1 MKKIV
6 FMIILTIITASVT
19 ITSFAIGES
28 NISGGGSSDAGAGT
42 SQNKWR
48 DGDDAVRVSVVDNE
62 TKQLVSTPLDFTNKN
77 RYDIQYHFGKV
88 SKLQYKRGQKLTLH
102 KGSYNFIV
110 PSIKMPVIV
119 SDEGNNITAIKKY
132 FTSEW
137 AVRRISE
144 KSNISY
150 EALISGKYKLL
161 LEPII
166 YITFNGNRVAMT
178 AHEAALYNEKI
189 NNGIRRK
196 FRSISHQSLPFSMY
210 LEVSD
215 LGFPQYKGSTN
226 ISVRDPLIK
235 SELGLGIIRFNG
247 AIPDSQV
254 TPPPPPKPPVPPK
267 PNITVDKEEYN
278 YRTDTDVI
286 TSFKISST
294 TEVGNDNAI
303 TATFHILGRDYTV
316 NNIVMPANES
326 QLVWVKWHTPK
337 TPQSLNIGVN
347 ITNANVSS
355 INIKANINK
364 LEEITPPDPKPR
376 DRYDNFKLT
385 DLPNH
390 GNKTYA
396 EWTKWSCNWKPN
408 KQYVVYGYDANGN
421 ELGITI
427 DKGYWEFYKTK
438 FSASLYAEM
447 DLVPGLRTPTAKKNG
462 NEYEMKSGYGV
473 NTKIYTNVTHNCSA
487 NDVTSAQNVITTFSE
502 FKYSKYNRL
511 LDKTI
516 SNGLESRFEFKQNKY
531 STYNDRTHFT
541 PIWYPNQ
548 LNYIVNAEVI
558 DVWTPVGM
566 LRANLNDRILID
578 GNLHQDRHISIIK

>member
-1 MKKIV
+1 
-6 FMIILTIITASVT
+6 
-19 ITSFAIGES
+19 
-28 NISGGGSSDAGAGT
+28 
-42 SQNKWR
+42 
-48 DGDDAVRVSVVDNE
+48 
-62 TKQLVSTPLDFTNKN
+62 
-77 RYDIQYHFGKV
+77 
-88 SKLQYKRGQKLTLH
+88 
-102 KGSYNFIV
+102 
-110 PSIKMPVIV
+110 
-119 SDEGNNITAIKKY
+119 
-132 FTSEW
+132 
-137 AVRRISE
+137 
-144 KSNISY
+144 
-150 EALISGKYKLL
+150 
-161 LEPII
+161 
-166 YITFNGNRVAMT
+166 MT

-254 TPPPPPKPPVPPK
+254 TPPKPPVPPK